1 MDFRI
6 LGPLE
11 VLEGSRAVALGG
23 HRRRAVFA
31 ALLLHR
37 GETLS
42 SERLI
47 DELWGEGASANSVK
61 TLQAHVSRLRK
72 ELPDGVLVTRGH
84 GYELQIDP
92 DELDAHRFER
102 LLEQGRGELAS
113 ERPGPALEALEGA
126 LSLWRGAP
134 LADLAYEPFAQAE
147 IARLEDLRV
156 AASEQAIDAKLALG
170 RHAEVIA
177 ELERLVDEHP
187 YRERLRAQLM
197 LALYRTDRQADALQ
211 AYQDARRAL
220 VEELGIEPG
229 ERLRELEAA
238 VLAHDPE
245 LAVPA
250 PAPAQQPEDEAA
262 PAAADRVALPT
273 GVVTFVMTDIE
284 RSSALWEADAD
295 AMAASLVLHDEL
307 IERAAESHGG
317 RLLKTKG
324 EGDSTLSVFPRA
336 SDALEC
342 AAALRESLAA
352 VTWHG
357 NLDLRV
363 RVALHTGEAHERG
376 GDYFG
381 PALNRAARLRGLA
394 DGGTTLLSQA
404 TRELVHD
411 RLPPGTELVDL
422 GTHELRDLAR
432 PERVFELRAAGDG
445 ALAPA
450 APRTTRKTVTA
461 LFAGLDGPDEELD
474 AEARRR
480 FGAQALAGVR
490 TVLERHGATVDDY
503 PGDVVMAVFGV
514 PLLHED
520 DALRAVR
527 AAAEL
532 RRTHP
537 RRTRIGVA
545 TGEVIA
551 ERGPG
556 RAPPAAGDAVNDAK
570 RLQEQAG
577 PDEIAVD
584 AATRRLVRDSVAFEP
599 GPDESFFVAAVHP
612 GDTRA
617 RAFTSPLIGRRPQLG
632 TLQAAFEAATSH
644 RGCHLVTVLGTA
656 GVGKSRLVEEFT
668 GSLGDRA
675 TVLRGRCLPYG
686 EGITYWPLNEVV
698 RDLAAEAGS
707 GAPAEVRDALA
718 AHLAGD
724 PKAALVADV
733 LAQAVGLGDS
743 GGYPAEKIRW
753 AARRLF
759 ELLAE
764 RRPVVVVL
772 DDLQWAEATFLDLI
786 EHVADLAR
794 DAPVL
799 LLCLTRPELLDNRRG
814 WAGGKLN
821 ATSILLEPLGPEESR
836 ELVDNLVEELSAGRR
851 RAHRGRQRGSSA
863 VRRGAARD
871 VDRRAHPDA
880 RCARLVAHGSSRG
893 AAGAAHDPGAARSA
907 HRPAARGR
915 ARAPHACVGGGR
927 RVPPRDDARARTRA
941 AAGGR

>member
-1 MDFRI
+1 M
-6 LGPLE
+6 
-11 VLEGSRAVALGG
+11 
-23 HRRRAVFA
+23 
-31 ALLLHR
+31 
-37 GETLS
+37 
-42 SERLI
+42 
-47 DELWGEGASANSVK
+47 
-61 TLQAHVSRLRK
+61 
-72 ELPDGVLVTRGH
+72 TRGH
-84 GYELQIDP
+84 GYEIQIDP

-102 LLEQGRGELAS
+102 LLEQGRGELAAD
-113 ERPGPALEALEGA
+113 RPGPALEALEGA

-156 AASEQAIDAKLALG
+156 AASEQAIEAKLALG

-250 PAPAQQPEDEAA
+250 PAPAQEPEDEAA
-262 PAAADRVALPT
+262 PAAGDRVALPT

-336 SDALEC
+336 TDALEC

-461 LFAGLDGPDEELD
+461 LFAVSRRAATRSWTPRRAGGS
-474 AEARRR
+474 ARRR
-480 FGAQALAGVR
+480 SPACAPSWSG
-490 TVLERHGATVDDY
+490 
-503 PGDVVMAVFGV
+503 M
-514 PLLHED
+514 
-520 DALRAVR
+520 
-527 AAAEL
+527 
-532 RRTHP
+532 
-537 RRTRIGVA
+537 
-545 TGEVIA
+545 
-551 ERGPG
+551 
-556 RAPPAAGDAVNDAK
+556 APPWTTI
-570 RLQEQAG
+570 
-577 PDEIAVD
+577 P
-584 AATRRLVRDSVAFEP
+584 
-599 GPDESFFVAAVHP
+599 
-612 GDTRA
+612 
-617 RAFTSPLIGRRPQLG
+617 
-632 TLQAAFEAATSH
+632 ATS
-644 RGCHLVTVLGTA
+644 
-656 GVGKSRLVEEFT
+656 
-668 GSLGDRA
+668 
-675 TVLRGRCLPYG
+675 
-686 EGITYWPLNEVV
+686 
-698 RDLAAEAGS
+698 
-707 GAPAEVRDALA
+707 
-718 AHLAGD
+718 
-724 PKAALVADV
+724 
-733 LAQAVGLGDS
+733 
-743 GGYPAEKIRW
+743 
-753 AARRLF
+753 
-759 ELLAE
+759 
-764 RRPVVVVL
+764 
-772 DDLQWAEATFLDLI
+772 
-786 EHVADLAR
+786 
-794 DAPVL
+794 
-799 LLCLTRPELLDNRRG
+799 
-814 WAGGKLN
+814 
-821 ATSILLEPLGPEESR
+821 
-836 ELVDNLVEELSAGRR
+836 
-851 RAHRGRQRGSSA
+851 
-863 VRRGAARD
+863 
-871 VDRRAHPDA
+871 
-880 RCARLVAHGSSRG
+880 
-893 AAGAAHDPGAARSA
+893 
-907 HRPAARGR
+907 
-915 ARAPHACVGGGR
+915 
-927 RVPPRDDARARTRA
+927 
-941 AAGGR
+941 

>member
-1 MDFRI
+1 
-6 LGPLE
+6 
-11 VLEGSRAVALGG
+11 
-23 HRRRAVFA
+23 
-31 ALLLHR
+31 
-37 GETLS
+37 
-42 SERLI
+42 
-47 DELWGEGASANSVK
+47 
-61 TLQAHVSRLRK
+61 
-72 ELPDGVLVTRGH
+72 
-84 GYELQIDP
+84 
-92 DELDAHRFER
+92 
-102 LLEQGRGELAS
+102 
-113 ERPGPALEALEGA
+113 
-126 LSLWRGAP
+126 
-134 LADLAYEPFAQAE
+134 
-147 IARLEDLRV
+147 
-156 AASEQAIDAKLALG
+156 
-170 RHAEVIA
+170 
-177 ELERLVDEHP
+177 
-187 YRERLRAQLM
+187 
-197 LALYRTDRQADALQ
+197 
-211 AYQDARRAL
+211 
-220 VEELGIEPG
+220 
-229 ERLRELEAA
+229 
-238 VLAHDPE
+238 
-245 LAVPA
+245 
-250 PAPAQQPEDEAA
+250 
-262 PAAADRVALPT
+262 
-273 GVVTFVMTDIE
+273 MTDIE

-295 AMAASLVLHDEL
+295 AMAASLALHDEL
-307 IERAAESHGG
+307 IERAAEAHGG

-352 VTWHG
+352 VTWPG
-357 NLDLRV
+357 DLDLRV

-411 RLPPGTELVDL
+411 RLPARHGARGPG
-422 GTHELRDLAR
+422 HPRAAR
-432 PERVFELRAAGDG
+432 PGAAGAGVRAARGRRRRARAG
-445 ALAPA
+445 RA
-450 APRTTRKTVTA
+450 ANDPQDRHGPVRR
-461 LFAGLDGPDEELD
+461 LLDGPGEELD

-480 FGAQALAGVR
+480 FGAQALAGAR

-599 GPDESFFVAAVHP
+599 GPGESFFVAAVHP

-617 RAFTSPLIGRRPQLG
+617 RAFTSPLIGRRPQLRA
-632 TLQAAFEAATSH
+632 LEAAFEAATSD

-698 RDLAAEAGS
+698 RDLAGGGRQRRARGGARRAG
-707 GAPAEVRDALA
+707 R
-718 AHLAGD
+718 
-724 PKAALVADV
+724 
-733 LAQAVGLGDS
+733 
-743 GGYPAEKIRW
+743 
-753 AARRLF
+753 AARRRPQGGSRRGRARAGGRARRLGRVSGG
-759 ELLAE
+759 EDPAGPRAGCSSCSPSAARSWSCSTTCSG
-764 RRPVVVVL
+764 RRPPSST
-772 DDLQWAEATFLDLI
+772 WSSTWRTST
-786 EHVADLAR
+786 R

-799 LLCLTRPELLDNRRG
+799 LLCLARPELLD
-814 WAGGKLN
+814 
-821 ATSILLEPLGPEESR
+821 T
-836 ELVDNLVEELSAGRR
+836 
-851 RAHRGRQRGSSA
+851 
-863 VRRGAARD
+863 
-871 VDRRAHPDA
+871 
-880 RCARLVAHGSSRG
+880 
-893 AAGAAHDPGAARSA
+893 
-907 HRPAARGR
+907 
-915 ARAPHACVGGGR
+915 
-927 RVPPRDDARARTRA
+927 A
-941 AAGGR
+941 AAGPAGS